1 MLVVQSSPLFAAEV
15 EVGRQAASGG
25 SCYAPDDLCDGIART
40 LRRQCSYGDV
50 ASGRAPIVTAMT
62 EREAKEVEKILLH
75 ISDARSRTRRA
86 ADAIEKDGGAK
97 HVIVALRTSEKQLA
111 DLHRT
116 LSQSTYYAVPDDGL
130 RLAV

>member
-1 MLVVQSSPLFAAEV
+1 
-15 EVGRQAASGG
+15 
-25 SCYAPDDLCDGIART
+25 
-40 LRRQCSYGDV
+40 
-50 ASGRAPIVTAMT
+50 MT
-62 EREAKEVEKILLH
+62 ERESNEVEKILLH

-86 ADAIEKDGGAK
+86 ADVVEKDGGAD
-97 HVIVALRTSEKQLA
+97 HVVEALRTTEQEPA

>member
-1 MLVVQSSPLFAAEV
+1 VAA
-15 EVGRQAASGG
+15 
-25 SCYAPDDLCDGIART
+25 
-40 LRRQCSYGDV
+40 
-50 ASGRAPIVTAMT
+50 VT
-62 EREAKEVEKILLH
+62 ECESKEVEKVLLH

-86 ADAIEKDGGAK
+86 ADVLEKEGGAR
-97 HVIVALRTSEKQLA
+97 HVVDALRSNEQQLA